1 MQCILKGRKYLP
13 KGIFASE
20 DLPEEWKD
28 RRRILK
34 PIFNAAKRNESL
46 KSGTHLTKDELIINK
61 KVITAGP
68 NSNLSDV
75 ANIIDPSSI
84 CQRTDGDNKTLL
96 FLGSL
101 SPFSNLY
108 QSKFCINNVKYSRV
122 EQYLQSEKAAL
133 FDDDATHYKI
143 MKESNRYK
151 IKQLGATVRNFSLD
165 VWHHEDKRL
174 ALNAVHAKFSQNQAL
189 KQLLLE
195 TGNQLIAEGSGNSHW
210 GIGLHIHDCNALD
223 KRHWKNNGG
232 LMSEI
237 LGKVRKELS

>member
-13 KGIFASE
+13 KGVFVSE

-28 RRRILK
+28 RRKILK

-46 KSGTHLTKDELIINK
+46 KSGTHLTKDKLIINK

-75 ANIIDPSSI
+75 ANIIDPTST
-84 CQRTDGDNKTLL
+84 CQQTDSDNTTLL

-108 QSKFCINNVKYSRV
+108 QSKLCIDNVKYSCV

-143 MKESNRYK
+143 MKESTPYK
-151 IKQLGATVRNFSLD
+151 IKRLGV
-165 VWHHEDKRL
+165 
-174 ALNAVHAKFSQNQAL
+174 
-189 KQLLLE
+189 
-195 TGNQLIAEGSGNSHW
+195 
-210 GIGLHIHDCNALD
+210 
-223 KRHWKNNGG
+223 
-232 LMSEI
+232 
-237 LGKVRKELS
+237 KV